1 MCHAACFPA
10 PKTAMEWTLERR
22 LKMMVEARAVRK
34 AVSSS
39 AARKAYGLPLE
50 VRRVREP
57 RGVVDWEEANEG
69 SVDLEL
75 AMEGVWD
82 TEGKLDLG
90 LAVEGDCGAGDELL
104 DELRG
109 ESMLSLLMLGSR
121 DGFPA
126 RAKVRILM
134 PLLVLVLAGMNS
146 VVCLSA
152 AGIAIRWG

>member
-1 MCHAACFPA
+1 
-10 PKTAMEWTLERR
+10 
-22 LKMMVEARAVRK
+22 MVEARAVRK

-39 AARKAYGLPLE
+39 AARKAYGLPLD

-57 RGVVDWEEANEG
+57 RGVVDWAEAHDG

-75 AMEGVWD
+75 AMEEIWD
-82 TEGKLDLG
+82 KVGTLDLE
-90 LAVEGDCGAGDELL
+90 LEVEGDFGAGDELL
-104 DELRG
+104 EELRG

-126 RAKVRILM
+126 KAKVRILM

-152 AGIAIRWG
+152 DGMAILCG

>member
-1 MCHAACFPA
+1 M
-10 PKTAMEWTLERR
+10 K
-22 LKMMVEARAVRK
+22 
-34 AVSSS
+34 
-39 AARKAYGLPLE
+39 GLWIWSWQWKE
-50 VRRVREP
+50 FGIRRVS
-57 RGVVDWEEANEG
+57 WI
-69 SVDLEL
+69 
-75 AMEGVWD
+75 
-82 TEGKLDLG
+82 